1 MSDDGKSVPTEGV
14 DYGHTMV
21 VWPARPQWGQP
32 GAGAGIGVNPDFDPT
47 TGNGWLPAED
57 GYSEALPAGVPANV
71 QAAIGQ
77 VKPGGTNGSLMSC
90 DLWKLRP
97 AEGYPWD
104 PKVAWDPVFV
114 YFPAQAVSDANLSAG
129 GLPDAV
135 PVHTRIQ
142 DEVHDG
148 AQYICATGSGSQ
160 PYSLPV
166 VKATASGA
174 YYTIGHLP
182 GPMAPYT
189 FSFSASER
197 GELRFPRGEEN
208 VSGLHPAGFTVGANT
223 TDCIVVFPEGS
234 GLEPLY
240 FAMVVSLMAGPLQQ
254 RQEQENQARAKAEA
268 EARAEAS
275 YQANYQS
282 MLERARQL
290 AQAQSVG
297 APNTE
302 ELRAAFI
309 RDREA
314 FRPADLE
321 AINAELDRATVAEGQ
336 LRAREALWQKAG
348 VVPAPAYTPEM
359 VNAAEAALG
368 AAGAMAL
375 SQAPNGMQL
384 SVAGSGVWTAA
395 GETAGSLGAAIGRG
409 IAALTASTVGPMVAA
424 ASTILFS
431 PPAGGGSDRV
441 PGRDLDAMFA
451 LNAQLLAGPDVK
463 IEPGSGSVN
472 LPARGRLVF
481 SNGQLAL
488 ELLKTGDGL
497 PGAVPVLNAAR
508 DAATGLDKI
517 TVPSVAGAPART
529 ILVNP
534 VPLPA
539 QPSDTGS
546 QQPVPV
552 TPVHTGTE
560 VKPVDTI
567 TVTTTPAADVGGLRD
582 FIYWRPDA
590 SGTGV
595 EPMYVMLSGPYGE
608 TNAKGKYSGRDY
620 NTDKAGG
627 PIQELDWSTATV
639 DRAGVDKVKLHTG
652 RFGESADNVVMID
665 RLEKILKGE
674 LQPTD
679 IDKRFYTHEIREL
692 ERYRNLGVKDGERP
706 KNRSE
711 VWNNTHTA
719 TLEDYKINE
728 KTQPLYT
735 PEAEEAY
742 RKAEEGK

>member
-1 MSDDGKSVPTEGV
+1 MSDDGHSVPTEGV

-32 GAGAGIGVNPDFDPT
+32 GAGAGLGVNPDFDPT
-47 TGNGWLPAED
+47 TGGGWLPAED
-57 GYSEALPAGVPANV
+57 GYNEALPAGVPANV
-71 QAAIGQ
+71 QAAISQ

-97 AEGYPWD
+97 AAGYPWD

-114 YFPAQAVSDANLSAG
+114 YFPAQAVSDANLSA
-129 GLPDAV
+129 DAV

-166 VKATASGA
+166 VRATATANGA

-189 FSFSASER
+189 FTFSASER
-197 GELRFPRGEEN
+197 GELRFPRAEEN
-208 VSGLHPAGFTVGANT
+208 ASGLHPAGFTVGANT

-240 FAMVVSLMAGPLQQ
+240 FAMVVSLTAGPLQQ
-254 RQEQENQARAKAEA
+254 RQAQENQARAQADAEA
-268 EARAEAS
+268 QAEAS
-275 YQANYQS
+275 YRANYQS

-309 RDREA
+309 RDRQA

-359 VNAAEAALG
+359 VKAAEAALG
-368 AAGAMAL
+368 ASGVLAL
-375 SQAPNGMQL
+375 SQAPGSMQL
-384 SVAGSGVWTAA
+384 SVAGSGAWTAA
-395 GETAGSLGAAIGRG
+395 GETAGSLGAAVGRG

-451 LNAQLLAGPDVK
+451 LNAQLMAGQDVR
-463 IEPGSGSVN
+463 IEPGVSSVN
-472 LPARGRLVF
+472 LAARGQLVY
-481 SNGQLAL
+481 SNGRLAL
-488 ELLKTGDGL
+488 QLLKTGEGL
-497 PGAVPVLNAAR
+497 PAAVPVLTGVR
-508 DAATGLDKI
+508 DAATGLDSI
-517 TVPSVAGAPART
+517 TVPAVAGAPART

-534 VPLPA
+534 APPPA
-539 QPSDTGS
+539 QPSDTGN
-546 QQPVPV
+546 QQPAPV
-552 TPVHTGTE
+552 TPAHTGTE

-567 TVTTTPAADVGGLRD
+567 TVTTTPAAEPGGLRD

-590 SGTGV
+590 TGTGV
-595 EPMYVMLSGPYGE
+595 EPVYVVLSSPYGE

-620 NTDKAGG
+620 NTDRAGG
-627 PIQELDWSTATV
+627 PIQELDWKTATI
-639 DRAGVDKVKLHTG
+639 DREGVDKVKLHTG

-674 LQPTD
+674 LQATD
-679 IDKRFYTHEIREL
+679 TDKRFYTHEIREL

>member
-77 VKPGGTNGSLMSC
+77 VKPGGANGSLMSC
-90 DLWKLRP
+90 DLWKLGP
-97 AEGYPWD
+97 AAGYPWD

-189 FSFSASER
+189 FSFSASEH
-197 GELRFPRGEEN
+197 GELRFPRVEEN
-208 VSGLHPAGFTVGANT
+208 VSGLHSAGFTVGANT

-268 EARAEAS
+268 EAQAEAS

-368 AAGAMAL
+368 AAGVMAL
-375 SQAPNGMQL
+375 NQAPNGMQL

-451 LNAQLLAGPDVK
+451 LNAQLLAGQDVK
-463 IEPGSGSVN
+463 IEPGVTSVN
-472 LPARGRLVF
+472 LPARGQLVN

-488 ELLKTGDGL
+488 QLLKTGDAL
-497 PGAVPVLNAAR
+497 PAAVPVLNAVR
-508 DAATGLDKI
+508 DAATGLDRI
-517 TVPSVAGAPART
+517 TVPAVAGAPERI

-534 VPLPA
+534 APPPA
-539 QPSDTGS
+539 
-546 QQPVPV
+546 
-552 TPVHTGTE
+552 HTGTE
-560 VKPVDTI
+560 ATPVETM
-567 TVTTTPAADVGGLRD
+567 TVTTTPAADVGGLQD

-590 SGTGV
+590 AGTGV
-595 EPMYVMLSGPYGE
+595 EPVYVMLKDPLDSGRFTRKQLDRKYKHAIDFGVSDTKKNGE
-608 TNAKGKYSGRDY
+608 TLTKFRDAIEAHLADKETVEKGTYRREKGSKVYFNPKTMRVVVLKDNGDFLSGWKIDPKEETGKIY
-620 NTDKAGG
+620 
-627 PIQELDWSTATV
+627 LDT
-639 DRAGVDKVKLHTG
+639 GVL
-652 RFGESADNVVMID
+652 
-665 RLEKILKGE
+665 
-674 LQPTD
+674 
-679 IDKRFYTHEIREL
+679 
-692 ERYRNLGVKDGERP
+692 
-706 KNRSE
+706 
-711 VWNNTHTA
+711 
-719 TLEDYKINE
+719 
-728 KTQPLYT
+728 
-735 PEAEEAY
+735 
-742 RKAEEGK
+742 